1 MTHGIC
7 PLCGDTWKW
16 TRGRRRTPFCGRC
29 SKKIN
34 ANRTNMKKY
43 GYGCTH
49 HWILDNRNFGYCKR
63 CGEAR
68 RFEPERKHTKPE
80 PEAKGLAGLIG
91 ELEVAD
97 EG

>member
-1 MTHGIC
+1 
-7 PLCGDTWKW
+7 
-16 TRGRRRTPFCGRC
+16 
-29 SKKIN
+29 
-34 ANRTNMKKY
+34 MKKY

-80 PEAKGLAGLIG
+80 PEAEGLAGLIG
-91 ELEVAD
+91 ELEATDEEHAD
-97 EG
+97 RAQEEAS